1 MARRLCPICL
11 APLDPKAVL
20 WRDLA
25 GNAAAGPPAR
35 PRTVDRVRAKLR
47 GEPDAT
53 AKAWADWYA
62 QGFRA
67 YCPAH
72 LGELPEDLFS
82 RDLVIIGLVG
92 ESGSSKTHYLAA
104 LLHQLSS
111 GALAPYDVIVN
122 FDPSTVMRFQTDY
135 FRRLFVDREVIPAS
149 RPLRWFDE
157 AAGQKEVRLPMTVVL
172 RNWRTGK
179 AVNVCIFDAAGEQ
192 LLSMQAQST
201 WARHLAIADGLLF
214 FVDPSVLPG
223 VRRRL
228 GDLGGGQTLH
238 VTESVID
245 VTASLVRH
253 AKSLSAD
260 DDISEVP
267 AALLLSKADL
277 LSLAEEFPAQVLE
290 ELDHPNDAPYRL
302 ANRLRQDSVL
312 VEEFMADNG
321 GRNLISSA
329 VHKFPG
335 ITFHAV
341 SATGCAPA
349 DGVYPKLEPR
359 RTLEPFLLLL
369 ARIGV
374 IETGRDH
381 G

>member
-1 MARRLCPICL
+1 MARRICPICL

-20 WRDLA
+20 WRDPE

-35 PRTVDRVRAKLR
+35 LRTLDRLRAKLR
-47 GEPDAT
+47 NEPDTT
-53 AKAWADWYA
+53 AMAWADWYA
-62 QGFRA
+62 HGFRA
-67 YCPAH
+67 YCPVH
-72 LGELPEDLFS
+72 LGELPEDLFT

-122 FDPSTVMRFQTDY
+122 FDPATVTRYQTEH
-135 FRRLFVDREVIPAS
+135 FRRLFVDHEVIPAS
-149 RPLRWFDE
+149 RPLLWRD
-157 AAGQKEVRLPMTVVL
+157 GQKEVRLPMTVVL

-179 AVNVCIFDAAGEQ
+179 SVNVCIFDAAGEQ
-192 LLSMQAQST
+192 LLSMQEQST
-201 WARHLAIADGLLF
+201 WARHLAVADGLLF
-214 FVDPSVLPG
+214 FVDPTVLPG

-238 VTESVID
+238 VTESVLD
-245 VTASLVRH
+245 VTATLVRH

-260 DDISEVP
+260 DDISQVP

-277 LSLAEEFPAQVLE
+277 LTGAEDFPADVLAD
-290 ELDHPNDAPYRL
+290 LDHPDAAPYRL
-302 ANRLRQDSVL
+302 ANRLQQDSEA
-312 VEEFMADNG
+312 VEQFMVDNG
-321 GRNLISSA
+321 GRNLVSSA
-329 VHKFPG
+329 VYKFPG
-335 ITFHAV
+335 IMFHAV
-341 SATGCAPA
+341 SATGYAA
-349 DGVYPKLEPR
+349 VDGVYPALAPK

-369 ARIGV
+369 SRTGV
-374 IETGRDH
+374 IEMGRDH